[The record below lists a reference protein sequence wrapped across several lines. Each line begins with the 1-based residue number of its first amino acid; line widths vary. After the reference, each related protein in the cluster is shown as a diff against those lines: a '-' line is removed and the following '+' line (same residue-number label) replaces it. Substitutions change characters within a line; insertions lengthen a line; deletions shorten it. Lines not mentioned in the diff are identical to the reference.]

1 MNKKEIKFDE
11 NNIKEN
17 IKLNDNDLKKIREL
31 TKYLKDVEAKIDY
44 NIFSDEYLR
53 EIENSIRSESA
64 YAEALNEDLKKYPKI
79 IEESL
84 QRTKDFI
91 KKELDLLVDKI
102 LIYNEEH
109 DFYTLKSEYRE
120 ELKEKMKIKRSSY
133 VGYRNY
139 TF

>member
-1 MNKKEIKFDE
+1 MSKKES
-11 NNIKEN
+11 
-17 IKLNDNDLKKIREL
+17 KLNDTDMKKIREL
-31 TKYLKDVEAKIDY
+31 TKYLKDVESKIDY
-44 NIFSDEYLR
+44 NIFCDQYLG
-53 EIENSIRSESA
+53 EIENIIRSEES
-64 YAEALNEDLKKYPKI
+64 YAEALSEDLKRYPKI

-84 QRTKDFI
+84 LRTKEFI
-91 KKELDLLVDKI
+91 KKELDLLSEKI

-139 TF
+139 DF

>member
-1 MNKKEIKFDE
+1 MSKKES
-11 NNIKEN
+11 
-17 IKLNDNDLKKIREL
+17 KLNDTDMKKIREL

-53 EIENSIRSESA
+53 EIENIIRSEET
-64 YAEALNEDLKKYPKI
+64 YAEALSEDLKRYPKI

-84 QRTKDFI
+84 LRTKEFI
-91 KKELDLLVDKI
+91 KKELDLLSEKI

-139 TF
+139 DF

>member
-1 MNKKEIKFDE
+1 MSKKES
-11 NNIKEN
+11 
-17 IKLNDNDLKKIREL
+17 KLNDTDMKKIREL
-31 TKYLKDVEAKIDY
+31 TKYLKDVESKIDY
-44 NIFSDEYLR
+44 NIFCDEYLR
-53 EIENSIRSESA
+53 EIENIIRSEES
-64 YAEALNEDLKKYPKI
+64 YAEALSEDLKRYPKI

-84 QRTKDFI
+84 LRTKEFI
-91 KKELDLLVDKI
+91 KKELDLLSEKI

-139 TF
+139 DF